1 VRIEIADFDRWDATE
16 SGFDVVFA
24 ATAFHWLDPVTKF
37 DRTAELLRPGGVLAT
52 VTPNTSQAAPPSSS
66 ATCRSATSATT
77 RTPHR
82 T

>member
-52 VTPNTSQAAPPSSS
+52 VTTEHIAGGTAQFFRDVQVCYKRYS
-66 ATCRSATSATT
+66 